1 MHVLFFV
8 YFCTENVFCESRQKL
23 VIIKLFHNPD
33 KGGNPSAVAYGRTPA
48 GSVASLCVRLALL
61 LVMLMGSGAAAFGQR
76 TVAPVSG
83 TVTDR
88 STGEPLAF
96 VQIAV
101 PPRADDPGDRGYGTV
116 SDINGRFDLSVTAE
130 DTVLH
135 FRMVGYRPQTVV
147 LKKKGSHR
155 LKVSMEPEVTTLQTV
170 NVTAKKGKRDRYS
183 RKNNPA
189 VELVKRVIEHKR
201 ANNVL
206 SSDHFSRR
214 VFEKLN
220 MCLDQFHPDFENHAF
235 WKHFAFVE
243 KYIDRAEFDNA
254 EILHFSIRERMQSQ
268 NYRNENLRTLT
279 TAYRADGVDVNMSQE
294 GLDDDL
300 GALFPTID
308 IFDNEIALM
317 SVRFVSPLSTILA
330 TTFYHYYITDTV
342 EVDGQRCI
350 ELSFVPSS
358 KGNFGFVGSM
368 YIVCDSSYAVKRCT
382 MRVPEAVDLNF
393 VRDLNVMQT
402 FERDSTGRY
411 LPTRTDTYGR
421 FYVGKRLRQIYAHQM
436 QLYYDYSFDTL
447 IPQPDSLFTPLS
459 SYAVHP
465 DAHKMFRKEWNALRP
480 VQLTLAETF
489 LDSMRYELM
498 RIPSV
503 RYTIKTVEALLSGYV
518 PTHSSRD
525 SSRFDIG
532 PIYNMV
538 SHNGTEGL
546 RLRVGGMSR
555 ARLNNR
561 NFFDGYVAYGF
572 KDKQVK
578 FNLNL
583 IHTFAPK
590 RRFPKE
596 SPVGYIT
603 LHAGYDIESP
613 GLSFDQYDRDN
624 ILMWNNKEVPAQ
636 YVADVQLR
644 LRKNWP
650 SFIDLDTWVGAQHIR
665 PTGLLNYYRLTPSG
679 TERVESI
686 VYAQWATNLSFT
698 PGTLVGSGRT
708 GQNSLLNLSSNATV
722 ITLSHEMGILDG
734 FYYNRSA
741 LNAFNRLWFAALGY
755 LDVRAQVG
763 IVWNQVP
770 MPKLFIPN
778 GNSSLFLSQNSFNT
792 MKPMEFIMDRYV
804 SLFATYHMKG
814 LILNHIP
821 LIKRLRFRE
830 VLGFNLLYGSMSDV
844 NNPANGH
851 LGLYQLPAGAS
862 FLTNTPYMEYSIGI
876 ENILKLIRID
886 YVRRLTYLDEGISP
900 HAIKVCLQFTM

>member
-1 MHVLFFV
+1 M
-8 YFCTENVFCESRQKL
+8 YFCIENDKSLTKQNRIIIRAIHTFIPLGRRAFCRWM
-23 VIIKLFHNPD
+23 
-33 KGGNPSAVAYGRTPA
+33 
-48 GSVASLCVRLALL
+48 ALL
-61 LVMLMGSGAAAFGQR
+61 WLVVCGTGAWGQR
-76 TVAPVSG
+76 MVSPISG
-83 TVTDR
+83 TVTDKR
-88 STGEPLAF
+88 TGEPLAF
-96 VQIAV
+96 VQIAI
-101 PPRADDPGDRGYGTV
+101 PGTKYGTV
-116 SDINGRFDLSVTAE
+116 SDINGRFDLSVTAT

-135 FRMVGYRPQTVV
+135 FRMMGYRPQTVV
-147 LKKKGSHR
+147 LKKKSSHR
-155 LKVSMEPEVTTLQTV
+155 LKISMEPEVKTLQTV
-170 NVTAKKGKRDRYS
+170 QVTAKKGKGGRYS

-201 ANNVL
+201 TNNVM
-206 SSDHFSRR
+206 SSRQFSRR

-220 MCLDQFHPDFENHAF
+220 MCLDQFHPDFEKHVF
-235 WKHFAFVE
+235 WKHFPFVE

-268 NYRNENLRTLT
+268 NYADERLRTLT

-308 IFDNEIALM
+308 IFSNEIALM

-342 EVDGQRCI
+342 EVEGQRCI

-368 YIVCDSSYAVKRCT
+368 YIVDDSSYAVKRCM

-402 FERDSTGRY
+402 FERDSAGHY

-421 FYVGKRLRQIYAHQM
+421 FYIGKRLRQIYAHQM

-447 IPQPDSLFTPLS
+447 LPQPDSLFTPLS
-459 SYAVHP
+459 TYAEHP
-465 DAHKMFRKEWNALRP
+465 HAHRMLRKEWNARRP
-480 VQLTLAETF
+480 VELSLAETF
-489 LDSMRYELM
+489 LDSMRYELI

-503 RYTIKTVEALLSGYV
+503 RYTIKTVEALLTGYV

-525 SSRFDIG
+525 SSLFDIG
-532 PIYNMV
+532 SIYNMV
-538 SHNGTEGL
+538 SHNGIEGL
-546 RLRVGGMSR
+546 RLRAGGMSR
-555 ARLNNR
+555 ARLSKR

-572 KDKQVK
+572 DDKQVK

-596 SPVGYIT
+596 NPLGYIS
-603 LHAGYDIESP
+603 LHVGYDIESP

-624 ILMWNNKEVPAQ
+624 ILMWSNKEVPAQ

-644 LRKNWP
+644 LRKQWP
-650 SFIDLDTWVGAQHIR
+650 SFIGIDTWVGGQHIR
-665 PTGLLNYYRLTPSG
+665 PTGLLNYYRITPDG
-679 TERVESI
+679 TERVDSI
-686 VYAQWATNLSFT
+686 VFAQWATNITFS
-698 PGTLVGSGRT
+698 PGTLTGGGRT
-708 GQNSLLNLSSNATV
+708 GENSLLNLSGSASSV
-722 ITLSHEMGILDG
+722 TLGHEMGLLDG
-734 FYYNRSA
+734 FYYNRSTVSF
-741 LNAFNRLWFAALGY
+741 FNRLWFAALGY
-755 LDVRAQVG
+755 IDLRAQGG
-763 IVWNQVP
+763 IVWNPVP

-778 GNSSLFLSQNSFNT
+778 GNSSLFLSNSSFNT
-792 MKPMEFIMDRYV
+792 MRPMEFIMDRYV

-821 LIKRLRFRE
+821 LIKRLRLRE
-830 VLGFNLLYGSMSDV
+830 VLGFNLLYGGMSDM
-844 NNPANGH
+844 NKPSPDHA
-851 LGLYQLPAGAS
+851 GLYLLPTGAN
-862 FLTNTPYMEYSIGI
+862 FLSNTPYMEYSIGI

-886 YVRRLTYLDEGISP
+886 YVRRLTYLGEGVSP